1 MASPQRTGAWPMAE
15 EFDDSEIGDIDLDRP
30 LRSRF
35 SQFQLWS
42 SSQIANVARRPTD
55 LLVLAACSVGLILI
69 FFLLPE
75 DLLTGLSVNPGLATV
90 VDSTLLMGSIALII
104 WSLVIVGA
112 SVLSKTHRVLVVQLL
127 IAVAVGWVF
136 SILAARQIDMIEIFE
151 IGSLGAWTPS
161 WSYTLIIP
169 VCSAVL
175 STASPFVSRPARI
188 IGRVLIGGAL
198 LGSIALADFLPTRSV
213 ALVLIAI
220 GAGAIT
226 HLILGTPSGG
236 PTPDEVRDYLVS
248 SGIDAQ
254 DMEEDVVAPGI
265 HRMRGHL
272 MDGSLIS
279 VNVFAYDAL
288 DSQLWGGV

>member
-1 MASPQRTGAWPMAE
+1 M
-15 EFDDSEIGDIDLDRP
+15 
-30 LRSRF
+30 
-35 SQFQLWS
+35 
-42 SSQIANVARRPTD
+42 
-55 LLVLAACSVGLILI
+55 
-69 FFLLPE
+69 
-75 DLLTGLSVNPGLATV
+75 
-90 VDSTLLMGSIALII
+90 
-104 WSLVIVGA
+104 
-112 SVLSKTHRVLVVQLL
+112 
-127 IAVAVGWVF
+127 
-136 SILAARQIDMIEIFE
+136 
-151 IGSLGAWTPS
+151 
-161 WSYTLIIP
+161 
-169 VCSAVL
+169 

-226 HLILGTPSGG
+226 HLIFGTPSGG

-288 DSQLWGGV
+288 DSQLWGGVTAHFKNRETKSRLVRARLCSSATVTEKRSPTGT